1 MANLRVWYDREGDY
15 LEVTFEDAPAAMEEV
30 DEDVFE
36 RRTSDGRIVG
46 FAVFNFSQ
54 HDRDKL
60 TLPLAITAVEASA

>member
-1 MANLRVWYDREGDY
+1 MAGLKVWYDREGDY
-15 LEVTFEDAPAAMEEV
+15 LEVVFEDAPAAMEEV